1 MKLNLVG
8 FVQGRLSR
16 SPVNRLQYY
25 PKKWDREFIIA
36 NKLGLNFI
44 EFFSERKFNLKNLVW
59 TRKGILNYKTRLK
72 ENYLRSYTFCD
83 DFIISN
89 NINHNKTQNYLKRLI
104 KQIKSLNIKFLIL
117 PFYGKSNLTDKNY
130 KLYIKT
136 LKSITRSK
144 KIKFL
149 IESNISVET
158 FKKIEKEVN
167 TQNLYFLYD
176 TGNRSSLNFDPEL
189 DIIQL
194 GKKRLKHVH
203 IKDKNSSGTNVKLGT
218 GKVKFNKIFRA
229 LKKID
234 YEGAFAF
241 ETTRLNEPV
250 STMKHN
256 IKFLKNKISS
266 QNGR

>member
-8 FVQGRLSR
+8 CVQGRLTR
-16 SPVNRLQYY
+16 SPINTLQYY
-25 PKKWDREFIIA
+25 PKRWGREFVIA

-44 EFFSERKFNLKNLVW
+44 EFFSERKFNPKNLIW
-59 TRKGILNYKTRLK
+59 SKKGVLDYKLKLK
-72 ENYLRSYTFCD
+72 ENYLKSYTFCD

-89 NINHNKTQNYLKRLI
+89 NINYFKTQKYLKRLI
-104 KQIKSLNIKFLIL
+104 KQIKSLNIRFLIL

-130 KLYIKT
+130 KSYIKT

-144 KIKFL
+144 RIKFL
-149 IESNISVET
+149 IESNISIET
-158 FKKIEKEVN
+158 FKKIEKQVN
-167 TQNLYFLYD
+167 TRNLFFLYD
-176 TGNRSSLNFDPEL
+176 TGNRSLLNFDPEL

-218 GKVKFNKIFRA
+218 GKVKFQKIIKG

-234 YEGAFAF
+234 YKGAFTF

-250 STMKHN
+250 NTMQYN
-256 IKFLKNKISS
+256 IWFLKNKILN
-266 QNGR
+266 QKN